1 MRARLELRLQQKLI
15 MTPQLQQA
23 IRLLQLSRL
32 ELNQTLSHELTEN
45 PVLEE
50 DAASDGPE
58 EEASLGDEGVASTK
72 TEADATELGEGDTG
86 SLDRLEFNW
95 DSYFDQDETSGGK
108 ASDYMTASS
117 EELPSY
123 EQTLTRPVALTDHL
137 LWQLGVSSV
146 TEEERQIGAVI
157 IGNIDDDGYLR
168 VELDEL
174 ARTLGCTVPQV
185 ERVLHG
191 VQTFDPVG
199 VGARD
204 LRECLLIQ
212 TRQLGLQGSL
222 VESIITHHLPDLE
235 KKRYAVIAKA
245 LNATPEEVYHASK
258 VIEHLEP
265 KPGRPFGA
273 SDNLYIIP
281 DVFVVKIEGKYTVL
295 LNDDGLPRLR
305 INPYYRKLL
314 KVKAQSGDS
323 TKTYL
328 EDKLRSALWLIR
340 SIEQRN
346 RTIVRV
352 AESIVKFQQ
361 EFFDKGINYLKPL
374 ILKQV
379 AEDIAMHESTIS
391 RVTANKYM
399 FTPQGIFELKYFF
412 NSSIGRV
419 NGVGDDLSSVTVR
432 ERIRQLVSAEDPRHP
447 LTDHQLVERLSAE
460 QIAIARRTVAKYRS
474 WLRIPP
480 AGKRKQVF

>member
-23 IRLLQLSRL
+23 IRLLQLSRM
-32 ELNQTLSHELTEN
+32 ELSQTVSQELTEN

-50 DAASDGPE
+50 ETAPDVPE
-58 EEASLGDEGVASTK
+58 EDIPLGEEGAQAKV
-72 TEADATELGEGDTG
+72 EADTPEADGAESE

-95 DSYFDQDETSGGK
+95 DSYFDQDDVGAGK
-108 ASDYMTASS
+108 QADYITASS
-117 EELPSY
+117 EEMPSY
-123 EQTLTRPVALTDHL
+123 EQTLTRPVSLVDHL
-137 LWQLGVSSV
+137 LWQLGVVSV
-146 TEEERQIGAVI
+146 TEEERRIGETI
-157 IGNIDDDGYLR
+157 IGNLDDDGYLR
-168 VELDEL
+168 VPLEELSTTVGCPL
-174 ARTLGCTVPQV
+174 AQV
-185 ERVLHG
+185 ERVLKI

-235 KKRYAVIAKA
+235 KKRYPAVAKA
-245 LNATPEEVYHASK
+245 LNVTPEEVYHASK

-273 SDNLYIIP
+273 TDNLYIIP
-281 DVFVVKIEGKYTVL
+281 DVFVVKIEGKYAVL

-305 INPYYRKLL
+305 INAYYRKLL
-314 KVKAQSGDS
+314 KAKVQSGDP
-323 TKTYL
+323 TKAYL

-352 AESIVKFQQ
+352 ADSIVRFQQ
-361 EFFDKGINYLKPL
+361 EFFDKGVNYLKPL

-412 NSSIGRV
+412 NSSISRV
-419 NGVGDDLSSVTVR
+419 NGAGEDHSSVSVR
-432 ERIRQLVSAEDPRHP
+432 ERIRHLVAEEDPRHP
-447 LTDHQLVERLSAE
+447 LTDHQLVERLSGE

-480 AGKRKQVF
+480 ASKRKRVY

>member
-1 MRARLELRLQQKLI
+1 MRPRLELRLQQKLI

-32 ELNQTLSHELTEN
+32 ELNQTLSHEMTEN

-50 DAASDGPE
+50 ETSPDAPE
-58 EEASLGDEGVASTK
+58 DEPAIGEEGASLK
-72 TEADATELGEGDTG
+72 TEADVPEVVEGDTG

-95 DSYFDQDETSGGK
+95 DSYFDQDEASGGSQ
-108 ASDYMTASS
+108 SDYRTASS

-123 EQTLTRPVALTDHL
+123 EQTLTRPASLVDHL
-137 LWQLGVSSV
+137 QWQLGVSAV
-146 TEEERQIGAVI
+146 TDEERQIGSAI
-157 IGNIDDDGYLR
+157 IGNLDDDGYLR

-174 ARTLGCTVPQV
+174 ARTLGCTVSQV
-185 ERVLHG
+185 ERVLKV
-191 VQTFDPVG
+191 VQAFDPVG

-265 KPGRPFGA
+265 KPGRPFGS

-281 DVFVVKIEGKYTVL
+281 DVFVVRIEGKYTVL

-314 KVKAQSGDS
+314 KAKVQGVDP

-361 EFFDKGINYLKPL
+361 EFFEKGINYLKPL

-391 RVTANKYM
+391 RVTTNKYM

-412 NSSIGRV
+412 NSSIARV

-432 ERIRQLVSAEDPRHP
+432 ERIRQLVAAEDPRHP

-474 WLRIPP
+474 CLHLPP
-480 AGKRKQVF
+480 AGKRKRVF